1 MAMRIQ
7 FWDEI
12 GDTLFAI
19 AVAGAIG
26 FGAANLAVEVT
37 KERAAF
43 DAAAASQKVGQLVPT
58 PQAPNAGNTEAGGTP
73 PSALNF

>member
-37 KERAAF
+37 KERAAL
-43 DAAAASQKVGQLVPT
+43 DIAASQKIGQLAPT
-58 PQAPNAGNTEAGGTP
+58 PPAPSAGDTEAGGTP

>member
-19 AVAGAIG
+19 VVAGAIG

-43 DAAAASQKVGQLVPT
+43 DAAASQKVGQLAPI
-58 PQAPNAGNTEAGGTP
+58 PQPPNAGALETRNTPASG
-73 PSALNF
+73 LNF

>member
-12 GDTLFAI
+12 GDALFAI

-43 DAAAASQKVGQLVPT
+43 DTAASQTIGQLAPT
-58 PQAPNAGNTEAGGTP
+58 PRAPNAGDTEVGGTP